1 MDRRDFFDRMAP
13 RSLKRKRQA
22 PHRLDI
28 NDESL
33 PPLKVTAALDPYT
46 GTWSDNEVIHL
57 LKRLTFG
64 APKEE
69 VDYFKT
75 LSFSTAIDT
84 LLNTVATPDSLGQPI
99 KAYTTN
105 TTDTPANDP
114 DWGVPTG
121 ATWVNTHTNSGA
133 VESYRQESLKVWWL
147 NNLFNQPRSIEE
159 KMILFWSTH
168 LTIEFDTTNY
178 GRMCYVYLNLLRQYA
193 TGNFKNLVKDITI
206 NPAMLIYLNGYQNTK
221 NAPDENYA
229 RELQEL
235 FTLGKGPGSQ
245 YTEADVQAAARV
257 LTGYQVNASTNSAYF
272 TPSRHDINPKQF
284 SAFYNNQII
293 YRPLAADGPLE
304 VDDLI
309 NMIFNQNEVALYM
322 CRRIYRYFVYGN
334 ISTDVENNVIIPL
347 ANTFR
352 TNNYNI
358 KPVLDQLFKS
368 EHFFDVL
375 QFGAVIKSG
384 VDFVAGL
391 VRECKIKMPPK
402 TNPQLHHRHVTYLAN
417 NILPLQEQDMGDPPN
432 VAGWSAFHQDPTYD
446 KNWITTDTFSK
457 RQALI
462 NQLVNTGY
470 SSGGF
475 KMEYNAVEFAK
486 RMSNPA
492 DPNVLIQD
500 FNKYLLRRTLS
511 QGLRDA
517 IKQDILLTGQTDDYY
532 WTSAWN
538 AYINAPSNLNNY
550 TVVNNRLKQLA
561 MYFMSKLEEYQLM

>member
-1 MDRRDFFDRMAP
+1 
-13 RSLKRKRQA
+13 
-22 PHRLDI
+22 
-28 NDESL
+28 
-33 PPLKVTAALDPYT
+33 
-46 GTWSDNEVIHL
+46 
-57 LKRLTFG
+57 
-64 APKEE
+64 
-69 VDYFKT
+69 
-75 LSFSTAIDT
+75 
-84 LLNTVATPDSLGQPI
+84 
-99 KAYTTN
+99 
-105 TTDTPANDP
+105 
-114 DWGVPTG
+114 
-121 ATWVNTHTNSGA
+121 
-133 VESYRQESLKVWWL
+133 
-147 NNLFNQPRSIEE
+147 
-159 KMILFWSTH
+159 
-168 LTIEFDTTNY
+168 
-178 GRMCYVYLNLLRQYA
+178 
-193 TGNFKNLVKDITI
+193 
-206 NPAMLIYLNGYQNTK
+206 
-221 NAPDENYA
+221 
-229 RELQEL
+229 
-235 FTLGKGPGSQ
+235 
-245 YTEADVQAAARV
+245 
-257 LTGYQVNASTNSAYF
+257 
-272 TPSRHDINPKQF
+272 
-284 SAFYNNQII
+284 
-293 YRPLAADGPLE
+293 
-304 VDDLI
+304 
-309 NMIFNQNEVALYM
+309 
-322 CRRIYRYFVYGN
+322 
-334 ISTDVENNVIIPL
+334 VENNVIIPL

-517 IKQDILLTGQTDDYY
+517 IKQDILLTGQTDDSY